1 MQKSKFSATLA
12 VLAVLAVFTSCSKD
26 GFIEEPFQPDMDNR
40 YRLVELSNRTEY
52 ATDNF
57 NDVFKA
63 YLTSYLDVIDMEVE
77 ISPASI
83 LSALDVF
90 INLNYTKMS
99 LKFNLEGHL
108 SGFKFVKQ
116 NFHYRSVKAN
126 GDSATFSGSVI
137 YPAPK
142 SGKGHRLDGISLVHQ
157 CANCDNNDIL
167 SKNSAMF
174 SFRAIFN
181 QAVVFSDTEGFGVDY
196 GNCPPYFDGFSKGRQ
211 YIDAAI
217 AAMQVLKQ
225 ENITFT
231 RTCFTENI
239 GVSLGGN
246 AALGTQKYLESTQC
260 PSWVEREILPNF
272 STFAS
277 DCPTSIKGIFNQYLI
292 DDILTFPCVVP
303 MMVST
308 MFAINPSTR
317 GECQFEDYFDSHIND
332 HMIPNSNGEY
342 VGDLEAFTQTLL
354 PSINVYTYFTE
365 YGGNMKLFMNH
376 DLFDPVGRLDMSNRL
391 SQMLSLNLDRLDIAD
406 NWSPSH
412 PLFWIHSPED
422 NVIPFGTAYDTYQQF
437 RKKRGNV
444 LFMPSTGSHVSS
456 SCIDLIYV
464 CLSERPSQGKLSTY
478 LKNAN
483 ITDFILEL
491 NSLLGK

>member
-1 MQKSKFSATLA
+1 MSSNRFYV
-12 VLAVLAVFTSCSKD
+12 VLAVMSMIGIFTSCSKD
-26 GFIEEPFQPDMDNR
+26 DFIEEPFQPDMDNR
-40 YRLVELSNRTEY
+40 YRLVELCDRTEY
-52 ATDNF
+52 TTDNF

-63 YLTSYLDVIDMEVE
+63 YITSYLDVIDMEME
-77 ISPASI
+77 ISPADM

-90 INLNYTKMS
+90 INLNYAKLS
-99 LKFNLEGHL
+99 LKFNIERHY
-108 SGFKFVKQ
+108 SGYKFVKQ
-116 NFHYRSVKAN
+116 NFYYSSVNAT

-142 SGKGHRLDGISLVHQ
+142 LGNGHKLDGMSLVHQ

-181 QAVVFSDTEGFGVDY
+181 QAVVFSDTEGFGADY
-196 GNCPPYFDGFSKGRQ
+196 GNYPPYFDGFTKGRQ

-225 ENITFT
+225 EDITFT
-231 RTCFTENI
+231 RNSFTENI

-246 AALGTQKYLESTQC
+246 AALGTQKYLESAQC
-260 PSWVEREILPNF
+260 PKWVEREIMPNF

-292 DDILTFPCVVP
+292 NDVLTFPCVVP

-308 MFAINPSTR
+308 MFAINPATR
-317 GECQFEDYFDSHIND
+317 AECRFEDYFDSHIND
-332 HMIPNSNGEY
+332 HKIPNSNGVY

-365 YGGNMKLFMNH
+365 YGG
-376 DLFDPVGRLDMSNRL
+376 
-391 SQMLSLNLDRLDIAD
+391 I
-406 NWSPSH
+406 
-412 PLFWIHSPED
+412 E
-422 NVIPFGTAYDTYQQF
+422 
-437 RKKRGNV
+437 
-444 LFMPSTGSHVSS
+444 
-456 SCIDLIYV
+456 
-464 CLSERPSQGKLSTY
+464 
-478 LKNAN
+478 
-483 ITDFILEL
+483 
-491 NSLLGK
+491 